1 MNYGKKLDPFNI
13 FFYNRIYMADTP
25 KTGETSV
32 KSKPT
37 NKSDTELTLDA
48 LQNCLADQDL
58 IVSET
63 YPFIILFILF
73 YITTSRAYFLTSEAK
88 KIPCQENI
96 RRGEYDDFISG
107 FVYWIISFCIL
118 IFIKFNGIN
127 FINKFVIPTT
137 KSDFDTIEIGGSKK
151 TVEILTSLGRAKYVG
166 QTLLTG
172 FTSVLNI
179 CFVFIL
185 LLTLYHI
192 IDKTVNLI
200 ECKSE
205 VCTKYNLCEKYG
217 EPSKAR
223 YYKSDGTC
231 YDSNFNNIEETDPNN
246 NSKPKFTE
254 SERSPSTGDRNDPD
268 KPRLYSDFYPRWI
281 GAVIQTNTS
290 FNGLFPI
297 LTIIACTLLYIFGW
311 TTNWVKYLI
320 YLIIFVYLV
329 TNFSIMV
336 HGLRMDKGLEDNIIK
351 NISLRACDATC
362 ETNEDCEGNS
372 LCKAMGYTGCDD
384 KKCSKQDNQ

>member
-1 MNYGKKLDPFNI
+1 MNYGKKLDLFDN
-13 FFYNRIYMADTP
+13 FFYNRIYMADQP
-25 KTGETSV
+25 KKGETNT
-32 KSKPT
+32 KSKPID
-37 NKSDTELTLDA
+37 KSDTQLTIDA
-48 LQNCLADQDL
+48 LQNCFADQNL

-73 YITTSRAYFLTSEAK
+73 YITTSRAYYLTSEAK

-118 IFIKFNGIN
+118 VFIKYNGVN
-127 FINKFVIPTT
+127 FINKFVITT
-137 KSDFDTIEIGGSKK
+137 D
-151 TVEILTSLGRAKYVG
+151 ILNTNLVGDRAKYVG

-179 CFVFIL
+179 YFVFIL

-192 IDKTVNLI
+192 IDKTANLI

-205 VCTKYNLCEKYG
+205 VCTKYKLCDGKG
-217 EPSKAR
+217 DPSKAR

-231 YDSNFNNIEETDPNN
+231 YDSNFNIIEESDPNN
-246 NSKPKFTE
+246 NNSEPTFTE

-281 GAVIQTNTS
+281 GDVIQMNM
-290 FNGLFPI
+290 GIHKWFPI
-297 LTIIACTLLYIFGW
+297 LIISLCTGLYIFAW
-311 TTNWVKYLI
+311 TRNWVKYAI
-320 YLIIFVYLV
+320 PGLIILYLFV
-329 TNFSIMV
+329 NFIIV
-336 HGLRMDKGLEDNIIK
+336 IRGLDLTGDPEKEGDIIS
-351 NISLRACDATC
+351 NISFRVCDVT
-362 ETNEDCEGNS
+362 CEGNADCKENS
-372 LCKAMGYTGCDD
+372 LCNSMGYTICDD
-384 KKCSKQDNQ
+384 NKKCSKQDNQ